1 MSHSLPYPAA
11 PAQSESR
18 SVLAI
23 PEFRKLWN
31 SMAFSS
37 FGDWL
42 GLLATTALAQEL
54 AGGDYKKANFA
65 IAGVFIVRL
74 LPAVLL
80 GPIAGVIADRFDRRR
95 LMIVCDIL
103 RFGFYLSIPLVHN
116 YLWLYT
122 ATVIVEAI
130 TLFWSPAKEASV
142 PNLVPKDKLE
152 NANQVTL
159 LASYGTAPIAALVF
173 SVLAGVAAA
182 ISSIASRRFAST
194 ADLALYIDALS
205 FLYTA
210 WVVFRIRS
218 IPKGPAAISTKTENI
233 GKSLTEGFKFVS
245 KSKIISGLIFGM
257 LGAFVAAGAVIGLAR
272 TFVGDLQAG
281 DAAYGVL
288 FGSVFT
294 GLALGIALGP
304 KIFSQFSRRRI
315 FGVALTV
322 SSAFLVALSL
332 VSNLV
337 LALILTLFLGAF
349 AGLSWVTGFTMLGM
363 EVENEVRGRIFA
375 FVQSLIR
382 VALVLVL
389 AIAPIIAAA
398 IGRHTFIVLN
408 HTFNYDGAAFTM
420 FGAGILGIIVGIFS
434 YKRMKDRPTVSFF
447 SDVMSAFRGELG
459 GITGQSH
466 AGIFIAFEGGEGS
479 GKSTQTVLLKNY
491 LESIGEEV
499 LTTREPGGTELGK
512 SLRTILLDP
521 ATGAISPRSEALL
534 YAADRAHHVYSVI
547 RPALEAKKIVIT
559 DRYLDSSIAYQGA
572 GRVLQPSEVARI
584 SRWATESLTPTL
596 TIILDLPAEKGL
608 ARLDGADRIEQES
621 LAFHERVRREFLNL
635 ANVDPERYFV
645 VDATQPQ
652 EEISRLI
659 NERVSH
665 IQLLKIN
672 VDKKKK

>member
-182 ISSIASRRFAST
+182 ISSFASRRFAST

-257 LGAFVAAGAVIGLAR
+257 LGAFFAAGAVIGLAR

>member
-116 YLWLYT
+116 YIWLYT

-159 LASYGTAPIAALVF
+159 LASYGTAPVAALIF

-182 ISSIASRRFAST
+182 ISSFTSKRFAST
-194 ADLALYIDALS
+194 ADLALYIDAIS

-210 WVVFRIRS
+210 WVVFGLHS
-218 IPKGPAAISTKTENI
+218 IPKGPAAVSTKSENI

-245 KSKIISGLIFGM
+245 KSKIISGLVFGM
-257 LGAFVAAGAVIGLAR
+257 LGAFFAAGAVIGLAR

-281 DAAYGVL
+281 DAAYGIL
-288 FGSVFT
+288 FGSVFG

-315 FGVALTV
+315 FGAALTV

-337 LALILTLFLGAF
+337 LALILTVFLGAF

-382 VALVLVL
+382 ISLVLVL

-398 IGRHTFIVLN
+398 IGRHTFIVVN

-420 FGAGILGIIVGIFS
+420 FGAGILGMIVGAVS

-447 SDVMSAFRGELG
+447 SDVMSALRGELG
-459 GITGQSH
+459 AITDQSH
-466 AGIFIAFEGGEGS
+466 TGVFIAFEGGEGS
-479 GKSTQTVLLKNY
+479 GKSTQTVLLKEY
-491 LESIGEEV
+491 LESIGEQV

-534 YAADRAHHVYSVI
+534 YAADRAHHVYLTI
-547 RPALEAKKIVIT
+547 RPALEAGQVVIT

-596 TIILDLPAEKGL
+596 TIILDIPAEKGL

-645 VDATQPQ
+645 VDATQG
-652 EEISRLI
+652 ELEISRQI

-672 VDKKKK
+672 RDKKQK

>member
-116 YLWLYT
+116 YIWLYT

-159 LASYGTAPIAALVF
+159 LASYGTAPVAALIF
-173 SVLAGVAAA
+173 SVLAGVAVA
-182 ISSIASRRFAST
+182 ISSFASKRFAST
-194 ADLALYIDALS
+194 ADLALYLDALS

-210 WVVFRIRS
+210 WVVFRLHS
-218 IPKGPAAISTKTENI
+218 IPKGPAALSTKSENI
-233 GKSLTEGFKFVS
+233 GKSLSEGFKFVS
-245 KSKIISGLIFGM
+245 KSKIISGLVFGM
-257 LGAFVAAGAVIGLAR
+257 LGAFFAAGAVIGLAR
-272 TFVGDLQAG
+272 TFVGDLRAG

-294 GLALGIALGP
+294 GLAIGIALGP

-315 FGVALTV
+315 FGAALTV

-337 LALILTLFLGAF
+337 LALIMTVFLGAF

-382 VALVLVL
+382 ISLVLVL

-398 IGRHTFIVLN
+398 IGRHTFIVVN

-420 FGAGILGIIVGIFS
+420 FGAGILGMLVGIFS
-434 YKRMKDRPTVSFF
+434 YKRMKDRPTVSFL

-479 GKSTQTVLLKNY
+479 GKSTQTVLLKKY
-491 LESIGEEV
+491 LESIGEQV

-534 YAADRAHHVYSVI
+534 YAADRAHHVYLTI
-547 RPALEAKKIVIT
+547 RPALEAGQVVIT

-596 TIILDLPAEKGL
+596 TIILDIPAEKGL

-645 VDATQPQ
+645 VDATQG
-652 EEISRLI
+652 ELEISRQI

-672 VDKKKK
+672 RDKKQK

>member
-521 ATGAISPRSEALL
+521 ATGAISPRAEALL

>member
-54 AGGDYKKANFA
+54 AGGNYKKANFA

-116 YLWLYT
+116 YIWLYT

-159 LASYGTAPIAALVF
+159 LASYGTAPVAALIF
-173 SVLAGVAAA
+173 SVLAGVAVA
-182 ISSIASRRFAST
+182 ISSFASKRFAST

-210 WVVFRIRS
+210 WVVFRLHS
-218 IPKGPAAISTKTENI
+218 IPKGPAALSTKSENI
-233 GKSLTEGFKFVS
+233 GKSLSEGFKFVS
-245 KSKIISGLIFGM
+245 KSKIISGLVFGM
-257 LGAFVAAGAVIGLAR
+257 LGAFFAAGAVIGLAR
-272 TFVGDLQAG
+272 TFVGDLRAG

-294 GLALGIALGP
+294 GLAIGIALGP

-315 FGVALTV
+315 FGAALTV

-337 LALILTLFLGAF
+337 LALIMTVFLGAF

-382 VALVLVL
+382 ISLVLVL

-398 IGRHTFIVLN
+398 IGRHTFIVVN

-420 FGAGILGIIVGIFS
+420 FGAGILGMLVGIFS
-434 YKRMKDRPTVSFF
+434 YKRMKDRPTVSFL

-479 GKSTQTVLLKNY
+479 GKSTQTVLLKKY
-491 LESIGEEV
+491 LESIGEQV

-534 YAADRAHHVYSVI
+534 YAADRAHHVYLTI
-547 RPALEAKKIVIT
+547 RPALEAGQVVIT

-596 TIILDLPAEKGL
+596 TIILDIPAEKGL

-645 VDATQPQ
+645 VDATQG
-652 EEISRLI
+652 ESEISRQI

-672 VDKKKK
+672 RDKKQK